1 MKWKSRR
8 SFLRNAGLG
17 GAVVLRI
24 GVGSGTGRPNRRR
37 GRLFADRRDG
47 RLAHVSRGP
56 VRSGYTS
63 NPGPVAAPTARR
75 LGQSDPSVD
84 SNVAVA
90 DGVFYFVRNRART
103 SLTAFDLD
111 RGDDGLGDGRHA
123 GIGGRR
129 DRRGRYGLRRWRV
142 PARARVRPG
151 PADTGGG
158 RRGRRTVQW
167 EYEFDPVTVTWPTA
181 VDARTYV
188 VADDSLVCH

>member
-17 GAVVLRI
+17 GAVVLGI
-24 GVGSGTGRPNRRR
+24 GVGSGTGAAEPTAGVDCSLIDATADWPTYR
-37 GRLFADRRDG
+37 G
-47 RLAHVSRGP
+47 GP

-90 DGVFYFVRNRART
+90 DGVAYFVRNRART

-111 RGDDGLGDGRHA
+111 R
-123 GIGGRR
+123 
-129 DRRGRYGLRRWRV
+129 
-142 PARARVRPG
+142 
-151 PADTGGG
+151 
-158 RRGRRTVQW
+158 
-167 EYEFDPVTVTWPTA
+167 
-181 VDARTYV
+181 
-188 VADDSLVCH
+188 